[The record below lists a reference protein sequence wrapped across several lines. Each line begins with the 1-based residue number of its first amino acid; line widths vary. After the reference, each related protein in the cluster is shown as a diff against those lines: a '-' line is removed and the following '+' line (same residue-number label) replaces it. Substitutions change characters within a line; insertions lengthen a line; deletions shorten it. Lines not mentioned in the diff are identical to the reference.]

1 MQRLKTFCAGLALA
15 SLTGGAA
22 MAASLVPGHSV
33 SGAIGQGRQP
43 VWTVPLK
50 AGDFV
55 QGRVEGDVSVRLLD
69 ADGQPVRLLVDG
81 LDMVRDFMFIAP
93 TTACMACAQKPSPPA
108 RRLPIRSS

>member
-69 ADGQPVRLLVDG
+69 ADGQPVRLLV
-81 LDMVRDFMFIAP
+81 
-93 TTACMACAQKPSPPA
+93 
-108 RRLPIRSS
+108 